1 MKFSTIIEA
10 IDRWGVT
17 EPERVAYRTANE
29 AVHYGKINTTYQF
42 FPFFF

>member
-29 AVHYGKINTTYQF
+29 EYTYGKL
-42 FPFFF
+42 